1 MSTAKRIDKENVVK
15 QRDGINLLKAA
26 CTRFKSRELLGCWP
40 STIVEIGSNT
50 GKTTAEIARAF
61 PCARVIG
68 VEADSNLTDY
78 ARDNYKPANLRYITA
93 SISQDNFLAAV
104 QSMGDASLG
113 PASVDLIF
121 SFHLLR
127 SADGG
132 HFEVAMRNIASLL
145 KPDGQLCATISLWSE
160 LFEIEK
166 RIALKCFPD
175 LLTRSQRASNLVM
188 LTKPNR
194 AEEKTQLKALL
205 TQIGFADSPEF
216 VDVSAHIKLKSLKT
230 VQNAIMWMCPIGSCM
245 EESSRLRFYSLFF
258 DEVYNDYFG
267 QRSSVHGFEYEYL
280 LVVACKLG

>member
-1 MSTAKRIDKENVVK
+1 M
-15 QRDGINLLKAA
+15 
-26 CTRFKSRELLGCWP
+26 
-40 STIVEIGSNT
+40 EIGSNT

-68 VEADSNLTDY
+68 VEADPNLTEY

-145 KPDGQLCATISLWSE
+145 KPGLYSV
-160 LFEIEK
+160 LFE
-166 RIALKCFPD
+166 
-175 LLTRSQRASNLVM
+175 
-188 LTKPNR
+188 
-194 AEEKTQLKALL
+194 
-205 TQIGFADSPEF
+205 
-216 VDVSAHIKLKSLKT
+216 KLKS
-230 VQNAIMWMCPIGSCM
+230 
-245 EESSRLRFYSLFF
+245 
-258 DEVYNDYFG
+258 
-267 QRSSVHGFEYEYL
+267 
-280 LVVACKLG
+280 

>member
-1 MSTAKRIDKENVVK
+1 MISKKWSWNTLSDSLNR
-15 QRDGINLLKAA
+15 
-26 CTRFKSRELLGCWP
+26 P

-104 QSMGDASLG
+104 QSVGDASLG
-113 PASVDLIF
+113 PGSVDLIF

-145 KPDGQLCATISLWSE
+145 KPGLYSFFVLKVEKLNHWNHTVISCFRNLLYLLSPPPDGQLCATISLWSE

-175 LLTRSQRASNLVM
+175 LLTRSQRKRFNSLMINL
-188 LTKPNR
+188 
-194 AEEKTQLKALL
+194 
-205 TQIGFADSPEF
+205 
-216 VDVSAHIKLKSLKT
+216 
-230 VQNAIMWMCPIGSCM
+230 C
-245 EESSRLRFYSLFF
+245 
-258 DEVYNDYFG
+258 
-267 QRSSVHGFEYEYL
+267 
-280 LVVACKLG
+280 